1 MSKPTFEPV
10 DPPEPG
16 EELDH
21 SGNVYPTDVPID
33 NEDAGDDDDDLTDEE
48 G

>member
-1 MSKPTFEPV
+1 MSQPV
-10 DPPEPG
+10 NDPVPPEPG

-21 SGNVYPTDVPID
+21 SGNVYPDDVPID
-33 NEDAGDDDDDLTDEE
+33 NPDDGDTADDDMTEQE